1 MLTASDV
8 LEEPMF
14 LTDTVVPQSQNDQV
28 VYVSTTDQ
36 ESATDAGLLPVDAH
50 ALTTLLQDFSTL
62 RPGVWGD
69 GSSHSANTILRKPYS
84 ADGWEAYFS
93 NFFENNAFTKNLRDY
108 IGYPVFLWFG
118 SEMQALQEGLVTPL
132 LDIVERSW
140 NSATAAGSR
149 SFVDNAT
156 LTEELNG
163 ALIMLSNMSK
173 DGWGIISPETQA
185 RIYTTLV
192 ELYSNHSSI
201 LRHGTTHDPVSMP
214 WFATLRARTTLT
226 VASAIPTTTAN
237 RLTASAVDKQ
247 KFAVD
252 VGLTGS
258 QLSLWQDHDLLYL
271 DNKLSSELQY
281 SVVDSFLTQIPKDLQ
296 NLMMISVNDFLG
308 NTSALQGRSIGL
320 SHLFGG
326 VNTFSTGVGVVSE
339 NSFPSGHT
347 PHRSDLFGLAL
358 GHEISHNI
366 DSFYIGN
373 STDLTSKRDGLI
385 QSAGTNSQNY
395 LRSMVGGEF
404 FQNAPQEFFASIG
417 NQWFSDTSLTFD
429 LALARAD
436 QGLFEPLNQ
445 FLFTADVYSRGG
457 SETIFYQLDANGQL
471 SSYTVPLSRNGNG
484 SGALDGITVNG
495 RQFVFGLDAE
505 DKIWSYTEVVPGL
518 SVEDASALTTLLQDF
533 STWGSGE
540 WEAGASHSANTILR
554 KPYSANDW
562 EAYFSNFFENNALNR
577 NLHNY
582 INYPVFLWFG
592 SEMQELQEGLVTPLL
607 DIVERSWN
615 SATAAGNMA
624 FSENVT
630 LADELDSA
638 LNVLANMSKDG
649 RGLISLETQARIY
662 TRLAGL
668 YSVHSSVLRHSST
681 LDPASMPWF
690 ATLRARTT
698 QVLASAIP
706 TTTTNRLTA
715 SATDKQNFALDV
727 GLSGSQLSLWQDH
740 DVLYLD
746 NKLSSESRYSVV
758 DSFLT
763 QIPKELQNLMM
774 ISVNDF
780 LGNTSALQGREV
792 GFGNVFGAVNNI
804 NDGGIRNWFPDDYRT
819 FSSSRFGSHL
829 GRMITHNIN
838 DFYITNE
845 NSGSQELK
853 SRRSDLIDF
862 AGLNSSNYLQ
872 SEYTPQHIQNNPQQF
887 LASTSGVW
895 FSNTSLALDLGLSR
909 AAQGFFGPLN
919 QFLFFADI
927 FSLGSDETI
936 FYELGTNG
944 QLSSYAVPV
953 SRSSS
958 GAIDGITVN
967 GRQFG
972 FNLDA
977 SKNVISFYEI
987 GANHRPVLDP
997 TPSLEMNWVSA
1008 LDTDLSS
1015 RSTSV
1020 ASLINSGGP
1029 LNNFFDADGDSPSIV
1044 ITEMNL
1050 QGGTLYWSYDNSTW
1064 YNDYDLVGNAFPV
1077 LAPDMFLAF
1086 DPSTGFSGRIP
1097 ELFTVKACDQTFAAN
1112 RLSEATDTVSMLVR
1126 GDLPVL
1132 DASASPRMNAAYEN
1146 ANLPVGPVGTLV
1158 SDLIDQNGP
1167 LYNYTPSYNA
1177 VSSFDNYFSHY
1188 DTYGIQITNT
1198 DLQGGTLYVS
1208 PDDGAT
1214 WHDTSIFQN
1223 PYDNNFSGIT
1233 DFYPIDYRLAF
1244 VSAADFH
1251 GHISSLLTI
1260 KASEVFHASLG
1271 IAHPDIGYQPP
1282 IPNSPLDPPI
1292 FDPPIF
1298 DPPIFYPSPPTY
1310 NLPYYWLDSSTE
1322 VDSVG
1327 ITVIPVNRRPVLTP
1341 SVTSQLSPV
1350 AEDAAVPVGA
1360 VGTLVS
1366 SLIDSSGVLNNFSD
1380 ADGDLP
1386 GIAIVGAS
1394 LQGGALYYS
1403 INNGTTW
1410 SDVGTVSPTSAR
1422 LFYADDSTRL
1432 YFKPAPDF
1440 NGSISDVVTCKAWD
1454 RTGGFNNGDAGVDT
1468 SIITWQESD
1477 VEPSYSYAEGVALSE
1492 DNNYA
1497 YVTDNIGLSVVDI
1510 SDRSNPRVVNSL
1522 QTNGQAKNVVL
1533 SQDGNYAFIADHS
1546 NGVSIIDIS
1555 NPMSLKEVANV
1566 PAASGSVRDIGVFEG
1581 EDVVYAICNTGKLM
1595 IIEVVDP
1602 TGPSVVKTIDLNATA
1617 FGLDISGDYLN
1628 IAHGNKGLTTFQISD
1643 PFDPVVVAPTDLYGL
1658 EAISPYVQGIA
1669 STNNGQYLYTAT
1681 NHLSTFKMFDDDPT
1695 VINPEIVSTTWLAH
1709 LAGPPAAWS
1718 ITLSDNED
1726 LLIVSA
1732 GRGGVCIY
1740 DVSIPSRPAFLSFL
1754 ELSGPVFDVAISDDD
1769 TFLVTATG
1777 SSFLDLVN
1785 IADTAAPYEV
1795 GNIKT
1800 STSFAKQRRVTRDG
1814 RYEFR
1819 AWDTKLEVYDLQG
1832 TRKRVHSHEFA
1843 WPLPWRARNVI
1854 LSRDDRFAFVRSRG
1868 NGVEVIDITDPLA
1881 LVTVAQIN
1889 STLWSNDINLS
1900 SDGSS
1905 IIILPDRGW
1914 GVGTTFYFS
1923 ENTAFSSDT
1932 VHIKVLVTPVND
1944 RPTLD
1949 PTASPVLFTQATGA
1963 DQPVGKVGMLVSK
1976 FIDDA
1981 GALDNFSD
1989 VDSDLPGIA
1998 MIGTNL
2004 GGGILWFST
2013 DEGDNWTQVSQ
2024 VSGQAATL
2032 LAADNKTRIF
2042 LQLGPDAES
2051 RPDAVVTFKAWDRN
2065 GYPNGAQGVDTSTE
2079 SYFSEQ
2085 QDDITLDKPANILGD
2100 LSGVLTV
2107 VRVARGQFIWS
2118 DPDGSHFLIHDEWTR
2133 LTGSPE
2139 VIVPPEH
2146 GDATI
2151 FGRWSHDDQYW
2162 VTWFYDASPYFS
2174 GSDSFVIRLK
2184 DEVGGHT
2191 DQVISVTG
2199 EPGPLNNYPPTVD
2212 DLGPIGKT
2220 PDNPHPIFIGD
2231 NSQLTLTGISYGNDL
2246 QPQDIRVSAVSDNG
2260 DIVAEVQYTSPEAR
2274 ALLDFSLSQS
2284 PPERNAVF
2292 QSAITI
2298 TIEDAGIDNNFLTS
2312 GDNAKTEFLYHVWWI
2327 HMPLHFM
2334 QDGVDLTFSNDW
2346 GVLVNGIPVS
2356 MITSNHLPQI
2366 LSATGIGDFRP
2377 VEAISDGGDN
2387 YLLLHRG
2394 QTLNRLAASSEW
2406 QVTNLFDSLRNES
2419 SEILDVS
2426 GRAVSQTVIFAAGIG
2441 AYEINGVNTPTLF
2454 VRRNQTVT
2462 FNLNAQGMPLYV
2474 QTTSTGYQASEMY
2487 SAFDANGQSS
2497 GQYEWVIPED
2507 APDELFYTMEFQ
2519 PEGLG
2524 KIIVVD

>member
-1 MLTASDV
+1 
-8 LEEPMF
+8 
-14 LTDTVVPQSQNDQV
+14 
-28 VYVSTTDQ
+28 
-36 ESATDAGLLPVDAH
+36 
-50 ALTTLLQDFSTL
+50 
-62 RPGVWGD
+62 
-69 GSSHSANTILRKPYS
+69 
-84 ADGWEAYFS
+84 
-93 NFFENNAFTKNLRDY
+93 
-108 IGYPVFLWFG
+108 
-118 SEMQALQEGLVTPL
+118 
-132 LDIVERSW
+132 
-140 NSATAAGSR
+140 
-149 SFVDNAT
+149 
-156 LTEELNG
+156 
-163 ALIMLSNMSK
+163 
-173 DGWGIISPETQA
+173 
-185 RIYTTLV
+185 
-192 ELYSNHSSI
+192 
-201 LRHGTTHDPVSMP
+201 
-214 WFATLRARTTLT
+214 
-226 VASAIPTTTAN
+226 
-237 RLTASAVDKQ
+237 
-247 KFAVD
+247 
-252 VGLTGS
+252 
-258 QLSLWQDHDLLYL
+258 
-271 DNKLSSELQY
+271 
-281 SVVDSFLTQIPKDLQ
+281 
-296 NLMMISVNDFLG
+296 MISVNDFLG

-326 VNTFSTGVGVVSE
+326 VNTFSTEVGVASE

-373 STDLTSKRDGLI
+373 STDLTLKRDGLI

-436 QGLFEPLNQ
+436 QGLFEPLSQ
-445 FLFTADVYSRGG
+445 FRFTADVYSRGG
-457 SETIFYQLDANGQL
+457 SETIFYQLDTNGQL
-471 SSYTVPLSRNGNG
+471 TSYTVSLSRNYIDHG
-484 SGALDGITVNG
+484 GAIDGITVNG
-495 RQFVFGLDAE
+495 REFDFYLSPHNTIEG
-505 DKIWSYTEVVPGL
+505 YTEVVPGL

-533 STWGSGE
+533 STWGPGE

-562 EAYFSNFFENNALNR
+562 EAYFSNFFENNTLNR

-715 SATDKQNFALDV
+715 SATNKQNFALDV

-763 QIPKELQNLMM
+763 QIPKDLQNLMM

-792 GFGNVFGAVNNI
+792 GFGNVFGAVNNV

-853 SRRSDLIDF
+853 SRRSELIDF

-895 FSNTSLALDLGLSR
+895 FSNTSLTLDLGLSR
-909 AAQGFFGPLN
+909 ATQGFFEPLN

-977 SKNVISFYEI
+977 SKNVIGFYEI

-997 TPSLEMNWVSA
+997 TPSLEMNWIAANSLMA
-1008 LDTDLSS
+1008 LNIK
-1015 RSTSV
+1015 STYV
-1020 ASLINSGGP
+1020 GSLIDSGGT

-1077 LAPDMFLAF
+1077 LSPDMFLAF
-1086 DPSTGFSGRIP
+1086 DPPAGFSGRIP
-1097 ELFTVKACDQTFAAN
+1097 ELFTIKACDQTFGAN
-1112 RLSEATDTVSMLVR
+1112 RLSEVTDTVSILVR

-1132 DASASPRMNAAYEN
+1132 DASASPRMNATYEN

-1167 LYNYTPSYNA
+1167 LYNYAPSRLRAEHLSYNFA
-1177 VSSFDNYFSHY
+1177 TDYGNDPQGNDLFNAISPAQKDRIREIFDL
-1188 DTYGIQITNT
+1188 YGRFTGIEFIET
-1198 DLQGGTLYVS
+1198 S
-1208 PDDGAT
+1208 DDGAT
-1214 WHDTSIFQN
+1214 IAVGDTRVINADPTTGSVTGLIQGTFEDGELSDDALIIINSALDWGASEYLGEFFFTSMRQIGQLIGLWDSYENPFPSNSTLTAIAEPEPYFGFPAESYAGYGIEIEKIRYGIGVSYGRLYASHDNGNTWFDLWLDTRGV
-1223 PYDNNFSGIT
+1223 YDNGFNALFNPDDFVLPSHYRLQFVPDSDYYGEINDLFTFSAVEFFPMLSPSPTLPSPSGIVL
-1233 DFYPIDYRLAF
+1233 DDAYVRVPDPSF
-1244 VSAADFH
+1244 VGGAD
-1251 GHISSLLTI
+1251 LQYTRR
-1260 KASEVFHASLG
+1260 
-1271 IAHPDIGYQPP
+1271 
-1282 IPNSPLDPPI
+1282 
-1292 FDPPIF
+1292 
-1298 DPPIFYPSPPTY
+1298 T
-1310 NLPYYWLDSSTE
+1310 STE
-1322 VDSVG
+1322 TDTVG
-1327 ITVIPVNRRPVLTP
+1327 ITVTPVNRRPVLTP
-1341 SVTSQLSPV
+1341 ATTSQLNPV
-1350 AEDAAVPVGA
+1350 AEDSGDPVGA

-1366 SLIDSSGVLNNFSD
+1366 SLIDSGGALNNFSD

-1386 GIAIVGAS
+1386 GVALVGIS
-1394 LQGGALYYS
+1394 LQGGDLYYS
-1403 INNGTTW
+1403 IDNGTTW
-1410 SDVGTVSPTSAR
+1410 SDVGVVSPTSA
-1422 LFYADDSTRL
+1422 LLLYADDSTRL
-1432 YFKPAPDF
+1432 YFEPALDF
-1440 NGSISDVVTCKAWD
+1440 NGTISDALTCKAWD

-1522 QTNGQAKNVVL
+1522 QTNGQAKNLVL
-1533 SQDGNYAFIADHS
+1533 SQDGNYAFIADS
-1546 NGVSIIDIS
+1546 GNGVSVIEIT
-1555 NPMSLKEVANV
+1555 NQRLLEEVANI
-1566 PAASGSVRDIGVFEG
+1566 PLSSGLIRDIGLSESG
-1581 EDVVYAICNTGKLM
+1581 DTVYAIKNTG
-1595 IIEVVDP
+1595 EVLVIDVTNP
-1602 TGPSVVKTIDLNATA
+1602 ATSFVVKTIALNEPAYN
-1617 FGLDISGDYLN
+1617 LDVSGNYLN
-1628 IAHGNKGLTTFQISD
+1628 IAHGGKGITTLEITN
-1643 PFDPVVVAPTDLYGL
+1643 PLDPVVVADTGLYGL
-1658 EAISPYVQGIA
+1658 EAFSPYVNGIK
-1669 STNNGQYLYTAT
+1669 SKKNGQYLYTAA
-1681 NHLSTFKMFDDDPT
+1681 NRLSTFRMFDEDPT
-1695 VINPEIVSTTWLAH
+1695 VITPVIVDTSWLPN
-1709 LAGPPAAWS
+1709 LAGSPGGWN

-1726 LLIVSA
+1726 LMIVS
-1732 GRGGVCIY
+1732 GRRSGACIY
-1740 DVSIPSRPAFLSFL
+1740 DVSVPSRPVLLSSL
-1754 ELSGPVFDVAISDDD
+1754 EFNGLLFDTAITDDD
-1769 TFLVTATG
+1769 NYLAGVTG
-1777 SSFLDLVN
+1777 SSFLTLVDITN
-1785 IADTAAPYEV
+1785 KSSPQEISNV
-1795 GNIKT
+1795 KN
-1800 STSFAKQRRVTRDG
+1800 SSVFAEQRRITKDG

-1819 AWDTKLEVYDLQG
+1819 AWNTKLEVYDLQG
-1832 TRKRVHSHEFA
+1832 TRKRVHTHELA
-1843 WPLPWRARNVI
+1843 YSLPWRARNVI
-1854 LSRDDRFAFVRSRG
+1854 LSPDDRFAFVRSTG
-1868 NGVEVIDITDPLA
+1868 NGVEIIDVTNPLSM
-1881 LVTVAQIN
+1881 VTVALIPHD
-1889 STLWSNDINLS
+1889 LWSYDINLS
-1900 SDGSS
+1900 SDGQT
-1905 IIILPDRGW
+1905 IIVMPDNGW
-1914 GVGTTFYFS
+1914 GSGVNFDFS
-1923 ENTAFSSDT
+1923 ETTAFSLDMLD
-1932 VHIKVLVTPVND
+1932 VGVAVTPVND

-1989 VDSDLPGIA
+1989 VDGDLPGIA

-2032 LAADNKTRIF
+2032 LAADNKTRIYM
-2042 LQLGPDAES
+2042 QLGPDPES
-2051 RPDAVVTFKAWDRN
+2051 RPDTVVTFKAWDRN

-2085 QDDITLDKPANILGD
+2085 QDDITLDKQANILGD

-2107 VRVARGQFIWS
+2107 GRVARGQFIWS
-2118 DPDGSHFLIHDEWTR
+2118 DPDGSQFLSHDEWTR

-2212 DLGPIGKT
+2212 PLGPIGET
-2220 PDNPHPIFIGD
+2220 PDNPHPIFIGN

-2260 DIVAEVQYTSPEAR
+2260 DIVAEVQYSSPDAR

-2284 PPERNAVF
+2284 PPERNAIF
-2292 QSAITI
+2292 QSAFTI

-2312 GDNAKTEFLYHVWWI
+2312 DDNAKTEFIYHVMWV
-2327 HMPLHFM
+2327 HMPPIFT
-2334 QDGVDLTFSNDW
+2334 QDGVDLTFSDDW

-2356 MITSNHLPQI
+2356 MITSNHSPQI
-2366 LSATGIGDFRP
+2366 LSASGIGDFRP
-2377 VEAISDGGDN
+2377 VEATSDGGDN

-2394 QTLNRLAASSEW
+2394 QTLNRLAANSEW
-2406 QVTNLFDSLRNES
+2406 RVTNLFDSFRNES

-2426 GRAVSQTVIFAAGIG
+2426 GRAVSQTIVVAAGIG

-2454 VRRNQTVT
+2454 VRRNQTVI
-2462 FNLNAQGMPLYV
+2462 FNLNNQGMPLYV